1 MVWNLYNKNKRKQAA
16 ATWTTACDGVCGG
29 ISARLV
35 WWLGATIMALV
46 SGHIC
51 STPPVPWVRRLP
63 RAPAHVSSPT
73 FHPPTLTHT
82 K

>member
-1 MVWNLYNKNKRKQAA
+1 MVWNLYNKNKQKQAA
-16 ATWTTACDGVCGG
+16 ATWTTACDCAVAFQPDSCGG
-29 ISARLV
+29 SEPLS
-35 WWLGATIMALV
+35 WLWCRDTFAPLHLCHE
-46 SGHIC
+46 S
-51 STPPVPWVRRLP
+51 RRLP